1 MRILLPV
8 AILGLAL
15 SAWAQQQSVIET
27 IVARVNNDIVTLS
40 ELNRNRT
47 QLRNELGQRLRGI
60 DLQTQLTEKEKD
72 LLRDLVDNL
81 LLVQK
86 GKEIGI
92 NVDTEFVK
100 YEDKLRKDL
109 NLASLE
115 DLEKAVATQ
124 GMVFEDW
131 KANTKNEMIKRQV
144 IGREVSSGIKVS
156 KDEISKFYDE
166 NKSKLQRPEMVFLRE
181 ILIATEGKTGPDL
194 EAAQKKAADVLA
206 RAKKGENFAELAQK
220 ESNTDSAANGGD
232 IGGVERGNM
241 AKPIED
247 AVWGLKKGG
256 ITEII
261 PTKTGLLILKVEEHT
276 QAGVPPLAEIEAQ
289 VQDQIYVQKMQPA
302 LRSYLL
308 KLRDEA
314 YMEVRPGYTDSGAP
328 ETLSSTHLIPV
339 DVSPEELTT
348 TVAGAKKGGGK
359 RVYKPW
365 TWVGHKK

>member
-1 MRILLPV
+1 MRKLLPV
-8 AILGLAL
+8 ALLGLAL
-15 SAWAQQQSVIET
+15 PVLAGDVIET

-40 ELNRNRT
+40 ELSKNRM
-47 QLRNELGQRLRGI
+47 QLRTELTQRLRGVE
-60 DLQTQLTEKEKD
+60 LQTQLVEKEKD

-109 NLASLE
+109 SLQSLE
-115 DLEKAVATQ
+115 DLEKAVAAQ
-124 GMVFEDW
+124 GMIFEDW

-144 IGREVSSGIKVS
+144 IGREVSSSIKVS

-166 NKSKLQRPEMVFLRE
+166 NKARLHRPEMVFLRE
-181 ILIATEGKTGPDL
+181 ILISTEGKQGPDL
-194 EAAQKKAADVLA
+194 EAAQKKAEDVLA
-206 RAKKGENFAELAQK
+206 RARKGENFAELAQK
-220 ESNTDSAANGGD
+220 ESNTDSAAQGGD
-232 IGGVERGNM
+232 IGGQERGLM
-241 AKPIED
+241 AKPIEE
-247 AVWGLKKGG
+247 AVWSLKKGG
-256 ITEII
+256 ITDII
-261 PTKTGLLILKVEEHT
+261 PTKSGLLILKVEEHT
-276 QAGVPPLAEIEAQ
+276 QAGVPPLAEIEPQ
-289 VQDQIYVQKMQPA
+289 VQDQIYMQKMQPA
-302 LRSYLL
+302 LRAFLS

-314 YMEVRPGYTDSGAP
+314 YMEIRPGYTDSGSP

-348 TVAGAKKGGGK
+348 TVAGAKRGGK

-365 TWVGHKK
+365 TWMGHKK